1 MTAPRHLPAVIAL
14 AALMTGC
21 GSTGEHKSLVPL
33 PWNHKVT
40 PNHGPV
46 LPPAGSGR
54 GGYYKEDGPGRNIPP
69 GLELVPDAIVR
80 AEPYAKWANKPYS
93 VFGQTYNP
101 ILHEE
106 PFTQRGVASW
116 YGVKFHGQRT
126 SSGEPYDMYKM
137 TAAHPTLPIPSYAR
151 VTSIATG
158 KSVVVRIND
167 RGPFHASRIIDVS
180 YTAALKL
187 GLLGKGS
194 HDVEIERLF
203 ADDPSRLAT
212 LRRAATSL
220 AQALSPAPAKAQ
232 ALNVAPPPPD
242 IAALMLEERV
252 QSDSAASVQAAPAG
266 FYVQLGAYSRAEK
279 AQDMRRQLADAGV
292 ALGTLEVAPAGSV
305 HRLYGGPFETRAQAQ
320 DAARALPAGLG
331 LKPIVV
337 KR

>member
-1 MTAPRHLPAVIAL
+1 
-14 AALMTGC
+14 
-21 GSTGEHKSLVPL
+21 
-33 PWNHKVT
+33 
-40 PNHGPV
+40 
-46 LPPAGSGR
+46 
-54 GGYYKEDGPGRNIPP
+54 
-69 GLELVPDAIVR
+69 
-80 AEPYAKWANKPYS
+80 
-93 VFGQTYNP
+93 
-101 ILHEE
+101 
-106 PFTQRGVASW
+106 
-116 YGVKFHGQRT
+116 
-126 SSGEPYDMYKM
+126 M

-167 RGPFHASRIIDVS
+167 RGPFHASRIVDVS

-194 HDVEIERLF
+194 HEVEIERLF

-232 ALNVAPPPPD
+232 PLNVTPAPPD
-242 IAALMLEERV
+242 IAALMLDERV
-252 QSDSAASVQAAPAG
+252 QSDSAASVKAAPAMATATAAAG
-266 FYVQLGAYSRAEK
+266 FYLQLGAYSRAEK
-279 AQDMRRQLADAGV
+279 AQDMSRQLADAGV
-292 ALGTLEVAPAGSV
+292 ALGTLEVAPVGSV

-320 DAARALPAGLG
+320 EAARALPSGLG